1 MRTNVVKLLVAGVLL
16 FGGMLLLGLLVTHVV
31 VPGGVGHLDDS
42 IERDL
47 LAYRTSTLNS
57 FTDFGTRM
65 GNTMTVVIE
74 LGVVVVVLGLALR
87 RWWPPL
93 FLVAA
98 LAGESSIYFLTSS
111 LIPRDRPHIAR
122 FGPADP
128 VASYPSGHVAAS
140 VCLYGGVAV
149 LAWQCT
155 RNRPL
160 QIGLTALASV
170 VILVVGFSR
179 MYRGYHHLTDVLAG
193 ALLGGTWLWLCA
205 RYLLAQEG
213 RRWSR

>member
-1 MRTNVVKLLVAGVLL
+1 MRANVLKLLVAGVLL
-16 FGGMLLLGLLVTHVV
+16 FAGMLLLGQLFTHVI
-31 VPGGVGHLDDS
+31 VPGNVGHLDDS

-47 LAYRTSTLNS
+47 LANRTSTLNS
-57 FTDFGTRM
+57 FTDFGTHL

-74 LGVVVVVLGLALR
+74 MLVIVVVLGLAFR

-93 FLVAA
+93 FLVTA
-98 LAGESSIYFLTSS
+98 LAGESSIYFMTST
-111 LIPRDRPHIAR
+111 LIPRDRPHIPR

-140 VCLYGGVAV
+140 VCLYGGAAV
-149 LAWQCT
+149 LAWKCT

-160 QIGLTALASV
+160 QIGLTALAFV
-170 VILVVGFSR
+170 VVLVVAFSR
-179 MYRGYHHLTDVLAG
+179 MSRGYHHLTDVLAG
-193 ALLGGTWLWLCA
+193 AVLGGTWLWLCA